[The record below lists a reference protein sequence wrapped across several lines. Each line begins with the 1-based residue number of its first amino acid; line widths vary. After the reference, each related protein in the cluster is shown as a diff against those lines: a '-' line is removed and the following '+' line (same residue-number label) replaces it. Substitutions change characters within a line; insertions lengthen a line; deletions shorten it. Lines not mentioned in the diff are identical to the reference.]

1 MKPKSFLVL
10 IIAISIF
17 SCEIGKTNSKGDYT
31 VINPIVANSVDRDLA
46 DIKEDGVLRALVVYS
61 STSYFLY
68 RGQAMG
74 FEYEL
79 LKQLADHLNLKLE
92 IVVSKNLDNEF
103 EVLNRGDVD
112 LIAHAMTITNQRKW
126 EVDFTEYLYLTRQV
140 LVQRKP
146 SNYRQLSY
154 KSLQKKVVNDPIELI
169 DDTVSVRKNSAYYE
183 RLISLSNEMGGNIV
197 IDTLDSSLS
206 TGEII
211 KMVVEGDIKY
221 TIADEN
227 LAKINASYSPILKI
241 DIPISLSQRIAWV
254 TRKKSKNFKAEVDN
268 WILSQR
274 NKRDFNI
281 VYNKYFK
288 NKRSFKRRT
297 KSDYYSLTNNQ
308 ISRYDDLIKTHA
320 QKLDWDW
327 RLLASQIFQESRFDP
342 NASSWAGAEG
352 LMQIMPT
359 TAEALNIDN
368 PSNPEQ
374 SLRGGT
380 NYLKQLYGQF
390 EHIPDKLNRIKFTM
404 ASYNC
409 GLGHVLDA
417 QRLAEAEGLDPIQWE
432 DSVEDMLLA
441 LRYPKNY
448 NRSEVKYGYVRGS
461 EPVNYIAQIF
471 ERYNHYKQFI
481 D

>member
-1 MKPKSFLVL
+1 MMRNRTLNTIIFLCL
-10 IIAISIF
+10 ILV
-17 SCEIGKTNSKGDYT
+17 SCESKISSNEEVY
-31 VINPIVANSVDRDLA
+31 NAIVANSVDRDFE
-46 DIKEDGVLRALVVYS
+46 DIKKDGVLRALVVYS

-68 RGQAMG
+68 RGQPMG

-79 LKQLADHLNLKLE
+79 LKQLANHLDLKLE

-112 LIAHAMTITNQRKW
+112 LIAHGMTITKQRKW

-146 SNYRQLSY
+146 DNYRQLSY
-154 KSLQKKVVNDPIELI
+154 KSLQKQVINDPIELI
-169 DDTVSVRKNSAYYE
+169 GKTVSVRRNSAYYE
-183 RLISLSNEMGGNIV
+183 RLVSLSNELGGDINVDI
-197 IDTLDSSLS
+197 LDSSLS

-211 KMVVEGDIKY
+211 DKVVNGDIEY

-241 DIPISLSQRIAWV
+241 DVPISLSQRIAWV
-254 TRKKSKNFKAEVDN
+254 TRKKSKKFRAEVDK
-268 WILSQR
+268 WILSKR
-274 NKRDFNI
+274 NKKDFNI
-281 VYNKYFK
+281 FYNKYFK
-288 NKRSFKRRT
+288 NKRSFRRRT
-297 KSDYYSLTNNQ
+297 KSEYYSLTNNQ
-308 ISRYDDLIKTHA
+308 ISKYDDLIKTQA
-320 QKLDWDW
+320 KKLDWDW
-327 RLLASQIFQESRFDP
+327 RLLASQIYQESRFDP
-342 NASSWAGAEG
+342 TASSWAGAEG
-352 LMQIMPT
+352 LMQVMPS
-359 TAEALNIDN
+359 TAEALNIKD

-380 NYLKQLYGQF
+380 KYLQQLYGQF
-390 EHIPDKLNRIKFTM
+390 SHIPDKLNRIKFTM

-409 GLGHVLDA
+409 GLGHVQDA
-417 QRLAEAEGLDPIQWE
+417 QRLAEMNNLDPMQWE

-448 NRSEVKYGYVRGS
+448 NKPVVKHGYVRGS